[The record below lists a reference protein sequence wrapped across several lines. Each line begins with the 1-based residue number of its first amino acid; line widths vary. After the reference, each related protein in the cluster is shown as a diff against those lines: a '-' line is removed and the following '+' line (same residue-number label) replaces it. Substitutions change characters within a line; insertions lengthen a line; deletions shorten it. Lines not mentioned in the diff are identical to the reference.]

1 MTKHTDLKGERRH
14 TDPNDRKKF
23 RVVGVRHV
31 PTPDAESR
39 IARAISTLLTA
50 AARHIDLSEENAK
63 PEKENNLTKDS
74 AGGPD

>member
-31 PTPDAESR
+31 PTPDAEARFSHA
-39 IARAISTLLTA
+39 IAILLKA
-50 AARHIDLSEENAK
+50 AARDTIKSE
-63 PEKENNLTKDS
+63 DS
-74 AGGPD
+74 IKGKKGKKG